1 MGKKW
6 SNAPRQFYG
15 RVDSLRVETF
25 LYVAQST
32 QETRTLA
39 YIQRVPEI
47 CTLISTGNRTRQSQR
62 QRHVQVLFVKP
73 FSCSYFLFFATTC
86 CVIITLSGGS

>member
-47 CTLISTGNRTRQSQR
+47 CTLISTGNRERVSR
-62 QRHVQVLFVKP
+62 NVDMFR
-73 FSCSYFLFFATTC
+73 YFFLNPSVA
-86 CVIITLSGGS
+86 VIFCFLLQLAAL